1 MKSSAMTLAAM
12 KLRLKLEE
20 GTSLVEFALTSAV
33 LFMSLFGVF
42 ALCGALYSYV
52 FVAEAA
58 REATRYAIVRGS
70 SCTGLSDCPIDSP
83 KLNTYVQ
90 NMSFPG
96 MSKTNLSASAN
107 WPNGNGR
114 GEPVNVTVTYSL
126 PLAIP
131 FWPKS
136 GRVLQISSTSS
147 MAISQ

>member
-1 MKSSAMTLAAM
+1 MGAIRLAAIR
-12 KLRLKLEE
+12 LRLKADE
-20 GTSLVEFALTSAV
+20 GTSLVEFALSCSV

-70 SCTGLSDCPIDSP
+70 SCTGFSDCSIDQTM
-83 KLNTYVQ
+83 LTAYVQ
-90 NMSFPG
+90 KMSFPG
-96 MSKTNLSASAN
+96 MSKTNLSASAS

-114 GEPVNVTVTYSL
+114 GQPVYVTVSYSL

-131 FWPKS
+131 FWPNS
-136 GRVLQISSTSS
+136 GRVLRISSTSS